1 MTVEL
6 PADVEKELR
15 DLAEVRSR
23 EVPEL
28 VEEAI
33 RQYLEAE
40 SITDVSAADVAEA
53 QIRMTGELRDI
64 SEWKGDAGETR
75 RDLVG

>member
-6 PADVEKELR
+6 PAGVEKELR

>member
-6 PADVEKELR
+6 PAGVEKELR
-15 DLAEVRSR
+15 NLAEVRSR

>member
-6 PADVEKELR
+6 PAGVEKELR
-15 DLAEVRSR
+15 NLAEVRSR

-28 VEEAI
+28 VAEAI

-53 QIRMTGELRDI
+53 QIRMTDELRGI
-64 SEWKGDAGETR
+64 SDKPYDRGWNR
-75 RDLVG
+75 S

>member
-1 MTVEL
+1 MTFEL
-6 PADVEKELR
+6 PARVEKELR
-15 DLAEVRSR
+15 DLAAVRSR
-23 EVPEL
+23 EVKDL

-33 RQYLEAE
+33 RLYLEAA

-53 QIRMTGELRDI
+53 QMKLTGELRGI
-64 SEWKGDAGETR
+64 SEWRGDVGETR